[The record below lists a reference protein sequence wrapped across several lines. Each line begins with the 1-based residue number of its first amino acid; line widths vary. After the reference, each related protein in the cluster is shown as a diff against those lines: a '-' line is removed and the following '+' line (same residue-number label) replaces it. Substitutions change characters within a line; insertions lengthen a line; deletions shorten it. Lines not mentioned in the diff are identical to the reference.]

1 MVQKSISNLYGEKD
15 IFLLK
20 LHDIFLRKFLL
31 LFITIF
37 ITLGIIFYLWI
48 KDIYIEQIKIDLLH
62 NIDIVSLLI
71 KELKNIDKI
80 TKDIKNITSL
90 RVTIITTDGTV
101 VGESDKDF
109 KLMDNHINRVEIKDS
124 RFKEYGSIIRYSH
137 TLKKELLYVAKRF
150 YIHKQPYYIRMARDI
165 EQIDQEFF
173 YLSLKIGALFLVF
186 MAIAFNISLKISKDV
201 QDETKAILD
210 FLRKLT
216 KQKSSISISS
226 NYSQEFFKI
235 TKLLTAVSERIV
247 KKEKQKAKY
256 TAKLK
261 LSNRQKDDIISAISH
276 EFKNPIA
283 VISGYTQTLLEDKNI
298 DPTILEKFLTKISSN
313 ASKLT
318 TMIDRLR
325 LSIKLEENK
334 QKLKLTDINIYSLIQ
349 NLIEDLKITYPN
361 REISLNGTKSY
372 IQADETLISIA
383 ITNLIENALKYSHDE
398 VIVTIS
404 ENIIE
409 VKDSGIGISSEDIVK
424 ITNKFYRVSNNSW
437 NNSLGVGLSLVK
449 NILDLHKFKLEVKS
463 KLNEGSNFCIVH
475 KNYIFT

>member
-1 MVQKSISNLYGEKD
+1 MVQKSISNLYEGKD

-37 ITLGIIFYLWI
+37 ITLGVIFYLWI
-48 KDIYIEQIKIDLLH
+48 KEIYIEQIKIDLLH
-62 NIDIVSLLI
+62 NIDIVSLQIKSLNDSDKLTKKIKSLI
-71 KELKNIDKI
+71 N
-80 TKDIKNITSL
+80 L

-101 VGESDKDF
+101 MGESDKDF
-109 KLMDNHINRVEIKDS
+109 KLMDNHLNRVEIKDS

-137 TLKKELLYVAKRF
+137 TLEKELLYVAKRF
-150 YIHKQPYYIRMARDI
+150 YLNMQPYYIRMARDI
-165 EQIDQEFF
+165 EQINKEFL
-173 YLSLKIGALFLVF
+173 YLSFKIGALFLIF

-201 QDETKAILD
+201 QNETKAILD

-216 KQKSSISISS
+216 KQKSSIAISS

-235 TKLLTAVSERIV
+235 TKLLTAVSARIV

-298 DPTILEKFLTKISSN
+298 EQTILEKFLTKISSN

-334 QKLKLTDINIYSLIQ
+334 QELKLVNIDIYELTKNI
-349 NLIEDLKITYPN
+349 IEDLQISYPN
-361 REISLNGTKSY
+361 KEIYLKGVQSN
-372 IQADETLISIA
+372 INVDETLISIA
-383 ITNLIENALKYSHDE
+383 ITNLIENAVKYSSDE

-404 ENIIE
+404 KNSIK
-409 VKDSGIGISSEDIVK
+409 VQDSGIGINNEDIAK

-449 NILDLHKFKLEVKS
+449 NILDLHNFKLEVKS
-463 KLNEGSNFCIVH
+463 KLNEGS
-475 KNYIFT
+475 IFSIKII